1 MRLDDAGEFIINKL
15 NQELPEYLNYHNSTH
30 TLDVVESAYR
40 LGQAEGIS
48 SADMELLLTAAYY
61 HDSGFLVK
69 MAGHEEESCR
79 IARETLP
86 GFNYNAGEIERICGM
101 IMATRLPQ
109 SPKNY
114 LEEILADADLD
125 DLGRDDFFIIG
136 DKLFL
141 ENTIYGDDID
151 PHAWRLK
158 QLEFMQKHHYFT
170 KSAINLRQAKKDA
183 NLERIKAQ
191 LES

>member
-1 MRLDDAGEFIINKL
+1 MRLDDAAEFIITKL
-15 NQELPEYLNYHNSTH
+15 NNELPGNLVYHNTTH
-30 TLDVVESAYR
+30 TLDVVASARR
-40 LGQAEGIS
+40 LGEAEDIS
-48 SADMELLLTAAYY
+48 PADMDLLLTAAYY

-79 IARETLP
+79 IAHQALP
-86 GFNYNAGEIERICGM
+86 GFSYSSDEIEKICGM

-109 SPKNY
+109 LPQNH
-114 LEEILADADLD
+114 LEQILADADLD
-125 DLGRDDFFIIG
+125 DLGRDDFFTIG

-141 ENTIYGDDID
+141 ENSFFGLKND
-151 PHAWRLK
+151 PHEWRCK
-158 QLEFMQKHHYFT
+158 QLDFMEKHHYFT

-191 LES
+191 VNY

>member
-15 NQELPEYLNYHNSTH
+15 NQELPEYLNYHNSMH

>member
-1 MRLDDAGEFIINKL
+1 MRLNDAGNFIINKL
-15 NQELPEYLNYHNSTH
+15 NSELPRHLSYHNSTH
-30 TLDVVESAYR
+30 TLDVVESAKR
-40 LGQAEGIS
+40 IGKLEGIS

-86 GFNYNAGEIERICGM
+86 CFAYSAGEIETICGI

-109 SPKNY
+109 SPKNH
-114 LEEILADADLD
+114 LEQILADADLD

-141 ENTIYGDDID
+141 ENSFFGLDTD
-151 PHAWRLK
+151 PKEWRRK
-158 QLEFMQKHHYFT
+158 QVDFMEKHHYFT

-191 LES
+191 VNY

>member
-1 MRLDDAGEFIINKL
+1 MRLDDAGKFIIDKL
-15 NQELPEYLNYHNSTH
+15 NNELPGNLNYHNSTH
-30 TLDVVESAYR
+30 TLDVVDSAR
-40 LGQAEGIS
+40 RIGEAEGILPG
-48 SADMELLLTAAYY
+48 DMELLLTAAWY

-86 GFNYNAGEIERICGM
+86 GFGYNADEIEKICGM

-109 SPKNY
+109 SPQNH
-114 LEEILADADLD
+114 LEQILADADLD
-125 DLGRDDFFIIG
+125 DLGRDDFFTIG

-141 ENTIYGDDID
+141 ENSFFGIITDRNE
-151 PHAWRLK
+151 WTRK
-158 QLEFMQKHHYFT
+158 QVEFMEGHHYFT

-183 NLERIKAQ
+183 NLGRIKAQ
-191 LES
+191 VNY

>member
-1 MRLDDAGEFIINKL
+1 MRLDDAGNYIINKL
-15 NQELPEYLNYHNSTH
+15 NNELPGHLNYHNSTH
-30 TLDVVESAYR
+30 TLDVVESAR
-40 LGQAEGIS
+40 RIGKAEGIS

-86 GFNYNAGEIERICGM
+86 GFAYSCCEIEKISGM

-109 SPKNY
+109 SPKNH
-114 LEEILADADLD
+114 LEQILADADLD
-125 DLGRDDFFIIG
+125 DLGRDDFFTIG

-141 ENTIYGDDID
+141 ENSFYGLDTDLTE
-151 PHAWRLK
+151 WRRK
-158 QLEFMQKHHYFT
+158 QLDFIENHHYFT

-191 LES
+191 VNY

>member
-1 MRLDDAGEFIINKL
+1 
-15 NQELPEYLNYHNSTH
+15 
-30 TLDVVESAYR
+30 
-40 LGQAEGIS
+40 
-48 SADMELLLTAAYY
+48 
-61 HDSGFLVK
+61 
-69 MAGHEEESCR
+69 
-79 IARETLP
+79 
-86 GFNYNAGEIERICGM
+86 M

-151 PHAWRLK
+151 PHEWRLK